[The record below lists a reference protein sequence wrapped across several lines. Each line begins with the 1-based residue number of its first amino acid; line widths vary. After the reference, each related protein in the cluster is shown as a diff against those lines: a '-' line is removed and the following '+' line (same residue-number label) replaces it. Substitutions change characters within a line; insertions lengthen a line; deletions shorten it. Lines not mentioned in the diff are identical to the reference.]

1 MRDKR
6 EKARSPP
13 LGLAGQV
20 NTRPQKDS
28 ALPRRRLSE
37 RQLAEGG
44 KRYAN
49 VHFVEYLNP

>member
-13 LGLAGQV
+13 HGLAGQV

-28 ALPRRRLSE
+28 ALPRRILSE
-37 RQLAEGG
+37 RQRAEGG

-49 VHFVEYLNP
+49 VYFVKYPNP